1 MTRSPTAA
9 RRGLACCTVAVSMLA
24 AAALPAANAP
34 SASAQGT
41 TVPSEQGYA
50 VGGSV
55 VARQSAGEPKL
66 GFSAWEHV
74 LPPRVE
80 LMTRTPALNP
90 DHSPTPDD
98 RTFFSRVTMRA
109 RDGDPGDL
117 VYRVEGEP
125 DHGEYMLCKTS
136 TDCLPVRF
144 GMKNNGYLHG
154 WQDIDQQSFRLR
166 HGLRDYPVS
175 RIELS
180 AEDPES
186 GLKVYRDVLVRPTP
200 RVAGCDD
207 FPDMDADRF
216 TCFFRQELL
225 PAGVPAASSEMIG
238 GLPDLVQPAEN
249 YELVFAEEFDYDEDD
264 VMARYGACPDPTTAL
279 DTDVWTF
286 IEYPCDQIPAD
297 SNDVRCSAIEDGY
310 WYVAIASGCKAF
322 LSTHYD
328 IAYRYGYMEV
338 KYTVNLH
345 KVSQLAVLPLVIGSW
360 FRESRFAHNRYG
372 ITIDDYEN
380 LLKYQEIEIDFFE
393 FSARYRSISMH
404 QYVNYNPF
412 VDPARLR
419 PRASD
424 KHIRLCPQST
434 PATVVSITG
443 LGCQSDDEV
452 TMVMGLEW
460 TPSGY
465 RTFYRV
471 EGVHDDL
478 TLLPKDKITV
488 QWFSPSNTRNTYT
501 GAERDR
507 FFEFLDEDDPGSVL
521 EQVGVS
527 HFPLAF
533 YMNSWG
539 YMDSSTS
546 IHVKLKVDY
555 IRVFQPRDH
564 YAQMDP
570 VYQ

>member
-1 MTRSPTAA
+1 
-9 RRGLACCTVAVSMLA
+9 MLA
-24 AAALPAANAP
+24 AAALPVAGGA
-34 SASAQGT
+34 SASAQSGT
-41 TVPSEQGYA
+41 TTAEQGYV

-55 VARQSAGEPKL
+55 VSRQAAGEPEL

-80 LMTRTPALNP
+80 LMTRSPALDP
-90 DHSPTPDD
+90 DHSPAPDD

-109 RDGDPGDL
+109 RDGNLGDL
-117 VYRVEGEP
+117 VYRVEDDP
-125 DHGEYMLCKTS
+125 DHGEYMLCKTG

-154 WQDIDQQSFRLR
+154 WQDIDQASFRLR

-186 GLKVYRDVLVRPTP
+186 GLKVYRDVLIKPTP

-207 FPDMDADRF
+207 YPDMDADRF

-225 PAGVPAASSEMIG
+225 PVGVPAASSDMIG
-238 GLPDLVQPAEN
+238 DLPDLVQSAEN
-249 YELVFAEEFDYDEDD
+249 YKLVFAEEFNYGEDD
-264 VMARYGACPDPTTAL
+264 IMARYSACPDPTTAL
-279 DTDVWTF
+279 DTDVWTY
-286 IEYPCDQIPAD
+286 IEYPCDEIPAD

-310 WYVAIASGCKAF
+310 WYMAMASGCKAL
-322 LSTHYD
+322 LSTSYD

-338 KYTVNLH
+338 KWTVNLH
-345 KVSQLAVLPLVIGSW
+345 KVSRLAVLPFVIGSW
-360 FRESRFAHNRYG
+360 FRESRFAHDRYG
-372 ITIDDYEN
+372 ITIDDYEDI
-380 LLKYQEIEIDFFE
+380 LKYQEIEIDFFE
-393 FSARYRSISMH
+393 YGARYRSISMH

-412 VDPARLR
+412 VDPAHLR
-419 PRASD
+419 PQLSS

-434 PATVVSITG
+434 PASVVSIIG
-443 LGCQSDDEV
+443 LGCESDDEA
-452 TMVMGLEW
+452 TIVMGLEW

-465 RTFYRV
+465 RTFYKV
-471 EGVHDDL
+471 EGVHDDS
-478 TLLPKDKITV
+478 TLLPKDKITM
-488 QWFSPSNTRNTYT
+488 QWFDPSNTRHTYT
-501 GAERDR
+501 GADRDR
-507 FFEFLDEDDPGSVL
+507 FFGLLDENDPSSVL

-527 HFPLAF
+527 HFPLGF
-533 YMNSWG
+533 YMGPWG

>member
-1 MTRSPTAA
+1 M
-9 RRGLACCTVAVSMLA
+9 
-24 AAALPAANAP
+24 
-34 SASAQGT
+34 
-41 TVPSEQGYA
+41 
-50 VGGSV
+50 
-55 VARQSAGEPKL
+55 
-66 GFSAWEHV
+66 
-74 LPPRVE
+74 
-80 LMTRTPALNP
+80 
-90 DHSPTPDD
+90 
-98 RTFFSRVTMRA
+98 
-109 RDGDPGDL
+109 
-117 VYRVEGEP
+117 
-125 DHGEYMLCKTS
+125 
-136 TDCLPVRF
+136 
-144 GMKNNGYLHG
+144 
-154 WQDIDQQSFRLR
+154 
-166 HGLRDYPVS
+166 
-175 RIELS
+175 
-180 AEDPES
+180 
-186 GLKVYRDVLVRPTP
+186 
-200 RVAGCDD
+200 
-207 FPDMDADRF
+207 
-216 TCFFRQELL
+216 
-225 PAGVPAASSEMIG
+225 
-238 GLPDLVQPAEN
+238 QPAEN

-264 VMARYGACPDPTTAL
+264 VRARYGACPDPTTAL

-310 WYVAIASGCKAF
+310 WYIAIASGCRAF

-345 KVSQLAVLPLVIGSW
+345 KVSRLAVLPLVIGSW

-393 FSARYRSISMH
+393 FSAQYRSISMH

-419 PRASD
+419 PRASN

-434 PATVVSITG
+434 SAGIVSISG

-478 TLLPKDKITV
+478 TLLPKDKIKV

-521 EQVGVS
+521 EQVGIS

-539 YMDSSTS
+539 YMDSSNR